1 MHVEANLACCDVCIN
16 YIIGINFSSSQGKSF
31 QFTRKKY
38 STGQSVAERVVQW
51 RAGSKCA
58 IILQA
63 ACTGY
68 FDDSGVLTERVWT
81 NPYQNY
87 DNVGKAILSL
97 FIAVT
102 LNGYSRK
109 LLQI

>member
-1 MHVEANLACCDVCIN
+1 MDSRLKV
-16 YIIGINFSSSQGKSF
+16 S
-31 QFTRKKY
+31 
-38 STGQSVAERVVQW
+38 
-51 RAGSKCA
+51 

-68 FDDSGVLTERVWT
+68 FVDSSVLTERAWT

-109 LLQI
+109 RLPST